1 MEVWKP
7 IKGYETY
14 YEVSNYGNVRNLK
27 TGYVMKKRHTYDG
40 YVKVT
45 LTVNYKA
52 KDFRVHRLV
61 AETFIPNEHNKETV
75 NHIDGNKDNNNV
87 NNLEWA
93 DRHEQLEHA
102 YKLGLKKPDRGC
114 DNCNSKF
121 TAEQVRYIKKHYIP
135 QSKEYGTVAL
145 GKKFGVNNSTIGDI
159 VRGVTY
165 KDIV

>member
-7 IKGYETY
+7 IKDYENY
-14 YEVSNYGNVRNLK
+14 YEVSNYGNVRNIK
-27 TGYVMKKRHTYDG
+27 TGYIMKKRHTFDG

-52 KDFRVHRLV
+52 KDYRVHRLV
-61 AETFIPNEHNKETV
+61 AETFIPNEQNKETV

-87 NNLEWA
+87 NNLEWS

-102 YKLGLKKPDRGC
+102 YRLGLKKPLRGC
-114 DNCNSKF
+114 NNAISKL
-121 TAEQVRYIKKHYIP
+121 TEEQVRYIRANYKPH
-135 QSKEYGTVAL
+135 SKEFGTVAL
-145 GKKFGVNNSTIGDI
+145 GKMFGVNNSTIGDI
-159 VRGVTY
+159 IRGVTY